1 MVNAACNALADRR
14 KKKRRRT
21 IMAHATANS
30 GIPRIDPNVQYVGV
44 TKLRTLNATNLQGLN
59 KTLVIQDNEQP
70 LAVVISYDKFLEM
83 QSERERILATIEI
96 LTNKE
101 ESIALRAGLQDAIDG
116 RTEPISAIRQEMKKK

>member
-1 MVNAACNALADRR
+1 
-14 KKKRRRT
+14 
-21 IMAHATANS
+21 MAHTTS

-70 LAVVISYDKFLEM
+70 LAVVISYNKFLEM

-116 RTEPISAIRQEMKKK
+116 RTEPISKIRGELKKKGDL